1 MKKSIYMMIGA
12 LMLTSFF
19 ACGPTKEDAIK
30 YNDSIITEQRK
41 VVDKENELTG
51 AIKNNA
57 GNLDEILAGL
67 SKQVEE
73 STAAVTKMED
83 FDKKS
88 DFKDAALK
96 LFAAYKDV
104 ASNEYKAWLLNLKT
118 PAEQVDDKV
127 LDEEKVLV
135 QKINEK
141 IDKALGDFTKAQED
155 FAAKYKFEIA
165 K

>member
-1 MKKSIYMMIGA
+1 MKKTIYMMFGSLV
-12 LMLTSFF
+12 LMSFF

-30 YNDSIITEQRK
+30 YNDAIITEQRK

-57 GNLDEILAGL
+57 PNLDQILEGL
-67 SKQVEE
+67 LKQVEE

-96 LFAAYKDV
+96 LFAVYKDV
-104 ASNEYKAWLLNLKT
+104 ATIEYKAWLANLKT
-118 PAEQVDDKV
+118 PIEKVDDKV
-127 LDEEKVLV
+127 LAEETELV
-135 QKINEK
+135 KKINEK
-141 IDKALGDFTKAQED
+141 IDKALGEFTKAQDD

>member
-1 MKKSIYMMIGA
+1 MKKTIYMMFGSML
-12 LMLTSFF
+12 LMSFF

-30 YNDSIITEQRK
+30 YNDAIITEQRK

-51 AIKNNA
+51 AIKSNA

-67 SKQVEE
+67 TKQTEE
-73 STAAVTKMED
+73 SIAVVTKMED

-96 LFAAYKDV
+96 LFNVYKDV
-104 ASNEYKAWLLNLKT
+104 AAVEYKAWLANLKT
-118 PAEQVDDKV
+118 PIDQVNDQVLAE
-127 LDEEKVLV
+127 ETELV
-135 QKINEK
+135 KKINEK